1 MADHP
6 LRPATDHR
14 LGRPLPHQPANP
26 TRAPPVAIN
35 LSRIASAYAVLAEVS
50 LGYPPQQGRFP
61 RATHPCATRGPG
73 EPRPRVRLAC
83 VKHAASVRSEPGSNS
98 HVQSQQ
104 TRHPQEHRLSDSRPV
119 VTGPGPALKPR
130 PNQGP
135 PNAHARCH
143 PAPCLAA
150 QDKVAPRRATGSPCR
165 RPRIPSFTNNVNQQ
179 PRCPAPSRIT
189 PPGDPPAREDA
200 YMAPPPTPSTPFPK
214 NLNHPPP
221 PPQNTQSQQP

>member
-1 MADHP
+1 VRHSCP
-6 LRPATDHR
+6 KT
-14 LGRPLPHQPANP
+14 
-26 TRAPPVAIN
+26 
-35 LSRIASAYAVLAEVS
+35 
-50 LGYPPQQGRFP
+50 
-61 RATHPCATRGPG
+61 
-73 EPRPRVRLAC
+73 RVRLAC

-150 QDKVAPRRATGSPCR
+150 QDKAAPRCATDSPCR

-179 PRCPAPSRIT
+179 PRYPAPSRIT
-189 PPGDPPAREDA
+189 PPGDPPPREDA
-200 YMAPPPTPSTPFPK
+200 YMAPPPIPSTPFPK
-214 NLNHPPP
+214 NLNHPLPHPKTHNHNNPNNRNSSSNHTGSPIPAMSSASSPP
-221 PPQNTQSQQP
+221 AARSSGGASADDK